1 MFKTINSMNSWPQPF
16 SKSYFK
22 CMQSFMNIEH
32 FVSLLYTI
40 IFWFSVLCIQSCF
53 SLKLALVTDSSLWF
67 EAHNF
72 LPIAFFSV
80 FFSQILMK
88 LLLLGVCQ
96 RTKSHGEWK
105 VDFGWGDGIVPPSLQ
120 HGLFYTSLH

>member
-1 MFKTINSMNSWPQPF
+1 MFLAKTYP
-16 SKSYFK
+16 
-22 CMQSFMNIEH
+22 
-32 FVSLLYTI
+32 
-40 IFWFSVLCIQSCF
+40 
-53 SLKLALVTDSSLWF
+53 SLWF

-96 RTKSHGEWK
+96 RTKFHGEWK
-105 VDFGWGDGIVPPSLQ
+105 VDFGWGDGNVPPLTPAWSILYVTPLRIKKMCSDE
-120 HGLFYTSLH
+120 GVDNSIDMLLLSSSGDKEVI